1 MIDRL
6 LHDVR
11 LACRGLWR
19 AKAFT
24 LAAVATLGVGTS
36 GATVILA
43 LWQGVLLR
51 PLPVHD
57 QQGLVVVWRSLPP
70 SHDQHYPFGDREIAA
85 VRDASRTLQDVAGVA
100 TNGLARWVALD
111 ESVATYVNGALV
123 TGRFFDV
130 LGVQPLMG
138 RALQDADDR
147 DGSEPVVVIS
157 AGFWHRRY
165 GGAPE
170 VLGRRI
176 TLDEQ
181 SFTIV
186 GVMPADL
193 DYPRGAEAWRATRS
207 VPISPTFGDAARQEV
222 DMIGRLRP
230 GLTPAQAASELTA
243 MSSQLEAIAPAGAP
257 RGFST
262 VVRPFENV
270 VTGAARP
277 ALLALLIAV
286 GIVLLI
292 ATANVANLLLM
303 RGESRRG
310 ELAIRSALGAGRWR
324 IIRQLLLESAALS
337 VLAMLLGLLVTWW
350 SLQWL
355 ITMVPEGL
363 PRIETVRVDAVVVL
377 FVAGVAIVT
386 SLLAGVVPALLSAR
400 TDIVSQLRMGARGVT
415 DAVTGR
421 GRRGLVVAQVA
432 LAVTVVA
439 AAGLLTQTM
448 AHLQSASTGL
458 ASDRLV
464 FVNLSM
470 PRDKQADRPRHA
482 QFLADAIRSL
492 QGIPGVEAVTPV
504 NVLPFAAGWS
514 VPVFAAEGQTQAQA
528 ASNPSLGLESVHD
541 NYFDAMGV
549 RIVEGRAFTS
559 ADRDGAE
566 DVAIVSEDVAAHT
579 WPGASAIG
587 KRLKMGRTDSRNG
600 WLTVVGVAAST
611 RYRDLARPQATLYLP
626 AAQFID
632 AAQSLAVR
640 TTMPTRS
647 ARVDH
652 PSARPGPRCRRSG
665 DGCRALLLDHGEA
678 TGPSALQRALVRD
691 LRVGR
696 TVSRHDRPLRDAHGV
711 CRAA

>member
-1 MIDRL
+1 MIERL
-6 LHDVR
+6 LHDVQ

-19 AKAFT
+19 AKAFS
-24 LAAVATLGVGTS
+24 LAAVATLGIGTS

-85 VRDASRTLQDVAGVA
+85 VRDASRTLEDVAGVA

-138 RALQDADDR
+138 RTLQDADDR

-243 MSSQLEAIAPAGAP
+243 MSPQLDAIAPAGAP

-262 VVRPFENV
+262 VVRPFEEV

-292 ATANVANLLLM
+292 ASANVANLLLM

-337 VLAMLLGLLVTWW
+337 VLAMLLGLVVTWW

-355 ITMVPEGL
+355 ITIVPEGL

-377 FVAGVAIVT
+377 FVAGVAVVT

-415 DAVTGR
+415 DAATGR

-439 AAGLLTQTM
+439 VGRAADTDHGAPAIGEHGDRLGPAGLREPVDASGQAGRSTETRAVPRGRDRVVTGDSWNRGGDPSERAAVRGWLERPGVRRRGANPGAGRVQPLARTRVGALQLLRCDGRADRRRPNLHVRRPRRRRGRGHYQRRRRGPHLARNECDRQAPQDGWGRLSGQLAHSRRRRGFDPLPRSRQAAG
-448 AHLQSASTGL
+448 
-458 ASDRLV
+458 
-464 FVNLSM
+464 
-470 PRDKQADRPRHA
+470 HA
-482 QFLADAIRSL
+482 
-492 QGIPGVEAVTPV
+492 
-504 NVLPFAAGWS
+504 
-514 VPVFAAEGQTQAQA
+514 
-528 ASNPSLGLESVHD
+528 
-541 NYFDAMGV
+541 
-549 RIVEGRAFTS
+549 
-559 ADRDGAE
+559 
-566 DVAIVSEDVAAHT
+566 
-579 WPGASAIG
+579 
-587 KRLKMGRTDSRNG
+587 
-600 WLTVVGVAAST
+600 
-611 RYRDLARPQATLYLP
+611 LP
-626 AAQFID
+626 AGG
-632 AAQSLAVR
+632 AVHR
-640 TTMPTRS
+640 RG
-647 ARVDH
+647 ADH
-652 PSARPGPRCRRSG
+652 
-665 DGCRALLLDHGEA
+665 
-678 TGPSALQRALVRD
+678 
-691 LRVGR
+691 
-696 TVSRHDRPLRDAHGV
+696 SR
-711 CRAA
+711 